1 MPGKRLPLPALAT
14 FLLCLTAFWAGGRAL
29 AQVGYGGRAKN
40 RPTLSDSTA
49 GQRTALPDTA
59 AATLSPAEA
68 ATEEAPLP
76 VEGEELAP
84 AELTITP
91 APGDSLGFESP
102 PTEKAATEG
111 EIEGAPDS
119 LALTKPA
126 TPSTPSI
133 YSLPGG
139 PPDAAFL
146 SGPPGRHKLE
156 PDATG
161 RGVFGLGMRAP
172 TADRRRDMVQLGNI
186 PRQELP
192 ERYLQTGGASRLTSE
207 IDLDLEGRTIR
218 RVTRLDNI
226 VVLEGE
232 PEDIS
237 DHIATQIFAER
248 FESVAKES
256 RTLIGSNMEGPVGFG
271 PGGGVTFQ
279 SPVSLGPAEAILGKG
294 ASITVRGSERISVSG
309 TSRWDANPPP
319 GETVRQSKFPQLDLR
334 QDLNVKVDGK
344 VGDKVTI
351 DWTENTN
358 EDVALANRIAI
369 RYRGYEDEV
378 MKEVDLGNT
387 SLALPGTQFV
397 SYNGQHQGLFGA
409 KSAAQFGDIG
419 LTVIASKQEG
429 QTASNRFVGYAQE
442 TQRVIYDLDYVQRRF
457 FFLVD
462 PVDPLLTGTLLR
474 LDQPGATLPP
484 VITDLQVWRDN
495 KNQSDNGTAVPG
507 VAHLDPRSGA
517 AAPRDSIEADFDAL
531 RETEDYTIRNDLYT
545 VNVLLPGQ
553 TVPTRVV
560 YPVLD
565 MLSPIGAQEL
575 LAATFTATYALP
587 GGGTQVVRYG
597 TPIASGAP
605 PDIIRA
611 KALYIP
617 DGDYKDFDGEYYSRE
632 DRANNRPSFLYPIRR
647 LELRNIYALGGDNID
662 LNTLDLSVKRANAED
677 PVHFPGDASATYLRG
692 LGIDRE
698 GAQQGSPPDDRLDSD
713 YFYPGLG
720 MVVLPDLR
728 PFAPA
733 AEDSV
738 WPFFVQDLPP
748 AIPPNG
754 RPAFFVGE
762 DANANP
768 QNVNQSFYD
777 KRPGSIQQS
786 EDRKYFFDVKY
797 ATPQTQFV
805 LNAPGTI
812 LDGSEAVVVD
822 GRTLTRGTDYTIDYE
837 TGIVNL
843 IGQTA
848 LPENAQVSIDYAY
861 APLFALGQ
869 KTLMGFNAGWD
880 PGVGSRRFGTTWLF
894 ESAGVSERRPK
905 LGEEPT
911 RTIVGDLNGGFQT
924 RPFLFNRLV
933 DAIPGIR
940 PASDSQ
946 LDVTSELALSLPNPN
961 TKGAVYIDD
970 FEGAKDN
977 TVLSLQRDDWFWSSF
992 PDTIGLETPVTPLR
1006 GKLVWYNPVTS
1017 PAREEDL
1024 FPEIDSQE
1032 GNDRKSIIALEVNP
1046 RVTGDPNVNPAAW
1059 VGLTQ
1064 GVAASGVDFSRKQ
1077 FIEIWLNDFQDPVL
1091 RSATGNATMVVDL
1104 GVINEDAQWDTLAA
1118 NGIWDTEDSNQDGIL
1133 DRSSVLFEDT
1143 GLDAL
1148 ESADEPGYNGSNN
1161 RDPHQDDFSFEDREE
1176 AEDNPNNPR
1185 FFDGVNRLE
1194 INSHLDT
1201 EDINRDNTFQRSDS
1215 NNFLRFVVP
1224 LSDSSRFV
1232 ATDVARDFP
1241 GQVPDNPENG
1251 TNGWRLFR
1259 IPLEEGEEVGR
1270 PSLGGVRHL
1279 RIMFTGFTAT
1289 QLLQVA
1295 SVDILGNLF
1304 KSEALRDATGTPVDA
1319 RTGEAVKLRA
1329 INNKEDANE
1338 YEAPFELQEQNRV
1351 TEREQSLAID
1361 FENLSPGNE
1370 GAAFRSLPSDK
1381 DFTLYENLKWYVH
1394 GDSGQPPGM
1403 EAFIRFAADTL
1414 NYYEYAI
1421 PVNPGWTEEIVPLI
1435 ALSGL
1440 KQISGDEDSCQVG
1453 SALVPCFTF
1462 RQEDGRLLRFVGKP
1476 SLTRVRRVVFG
1487 VRNASTFPQ
1496 SGSVWFDDLR
1506 LDNVIRDVGTAL
1518 RFEVNAGFADFLTLS
1533 TSLLTQ
1539 DEDFLS
1545 IGSGGGRTVTRG
1557 SGSQQRDLAIRSTM
1571 NLHKFFETSG
1581 IKLPVAFN
1589 LTEQREL
1596 PEFRAGDDVVLNAEQ
1611 SVNQERGAVGR
1622 GYSAN
1627 FSRSGAQSGI
1637 LKYTL
1642 DALRADFS
1650 LNDRRGLSQT
1660 RRDSARAI
1668 NVGLAYAINPAFA
1681 PIRIGKTE
1689 IRYFPDNISLSAR
1702 LNSNRSFSFD
1712 RDLDDPD
1719 HSQLISAIYQKDA
1732 NLSGSTAFTFLRSVR
1747 TNYRIDS
1754 RRDLTFDNPAAWLG
1768 GMNIGWEVQR
1778 AMNLDIN
1785 WNPPVLRLLA
1795 PSMSFR
1801 GGSRD
1806 DHSPQI
1812 QLANDSLQVR
1822 NLSASQNLSG
1832 SLNVPIS
1839 LLTGTGGAV
1848 PDSAASIWRQTQGQ
1862 LGRVGKLR
1870 DIRVSL
1876 SANNTQDFN
1885 YATGVPR
1892 WQYQLGLSIHP
1903 GADVELTERGRE
1915 NLSTNRTA
1923 SLASGIDLPLG
1934 IGAAASYAWS
1944 RRRTEQTFTVPRVGR
1959 TVTWPQVDL
1968 DWRSFQSKI
1977 PHLDRVFKAL
1987 NLESR
1992 YTRDRSETG
2001 PESNESEN
2009 ITIREDWNP
2018 IVGVNGTVGKG
2029 WTLRSRFGSTT
2040 SEDSDN
2046 NASLASFTSSTRR
2059 QVSINISRRFDTASG
2074 LRLFWMK
2081 EPIKLKSDLVFSTD
2095 LTYSTDKS
2103 ESGRRGVGSTVNR
2116 DGSTT
2121 SIRTGATYKFRKNI
2135 DGDLSVNLGRNN
2147 NNKTGQKLRTAAL
2160 SGSVVFNF

>member
-40 RPTLSDSTA
+40 RPTLSDSTGA
-49 GQRTALPDTA
+49 SRTGLPDTA

-68 ATEEAPLP
+68 ATQEAPLP

-84 AELTITP
+84 PELTISP
-91 APGDSLGFESP
+91 APGDSLGFEPP

-119 LALTKPA
+119 LGLTKPA
-126 TPSTPSI
+126 APTTPSI

-139 PPDAAFL
+139 PPEAAFL
-146 SGPPGRHKLE
+146 SGPPARRHLE

-172 TADRRRDMVQLGNI
+172 TADRRREMVMLGNI

-192 ERYLQTGGASRLTSE
+192 VRFLQTGGAGRLTSE
-207 IDLDLEGRTIR
+207 IDLDLEGGTIR
-218 RVTRLDNI
+218 RVTRLDN
-226 VVLEGE
+226 VVVDEGE
-232 PEDIS
+232 PEDIF
-237 DHIATQIFAER
+237 DHVATQIYAER

-271 PGGGVTFQ
+271 PGGGVTFA

-294 ASITVRGSERISVSG
+294 ASITVRGTERISVSG

-462 PVDPLLTGTLLR
+462 PVDPLLTGTLKR
-474 LDQPGATLPP
+474 LDQGGQLPP
-484 VITDLQVWRDN
+484 VITNLQVWRDN
-495 KNQSDNGTAVPG
+495 KNLSDNGTAVSG
-507 VAHLDPRSGA
+507 FARLDPRSGTADTTA
-517 AAPRDSIEADFDAL
+517 AIPAQFDAL
-531 RETEDYTIRNDLYT
+531 RETEDYTLRNDLFEID
-545 VNVLLPGQ
+545 VQVPVLGE
-553 TVPTRVV
+553 RHVV

-565 MLSPIGAQEL
+565 MLSPIGSGEV
-575 LAATFTATYALP
+575 LAATFTATYTLP
-587 GGGTQVVRYG
+587 DGRTQEVRYG
-597 TPIASGAP
+597 TVITPGVPPTSITAKSLYLPEGEFTFSG
-605 PDIIRA
+605 D
-611 KALYIP
+611 
-617 DGDYKDFDGEYYSRE
+617 YYSRE
-632 DRANNRPSFLYPIRR
+632 DARYPIRR
-647 LELRNIYALGGDNID
+647 LELRNIYALGGDNIE
-662 LNTLDLSVKRANAED
+662 LATLDLAVKRANAED

-692 LGIDRE
+692 LGIDQVNTNGQA
-698 GAQQGSPPDDRLDSD
+698 GADDRLDAND
-713 YFYPGLG
+713 FEVGLG

-748 AIPPNG
+748 AVPPNG

-762 DANANP
+762 DANASSDST
-768 QNVNQSFYD
+768 SFYD
-777 KRPGSIQQS
+777 KRQI
-786 EDRKYFFDVKY
+786 EATTDRKYFFDVKY

-812 LDGSEAVVVD
+812 LESSEAVVVD

-843 IGQTA
+843 IGQTT

-869 KTLMGFNAGWD
+869 KTLMGFNVGWD

-992 PDTIGLETPVTPLR
+992 PDSTGIETPITPLR
-1006 GKLVWYNPVTS
+1006 GNLVWYNPVTS
-1017 PAREEDL
+1017 PVREEDL

-1046 RVTGDPNVNPAAW
+1046 RVTGDPNVNPSAW

-1064 GVAASGVDFSRKQ
+1064 GIATSGADFSRKQ
-1077 FIEIWLNDFQDPVL
+1077 FIEIWLNDFQDPIL
-1091 RSATGNATMVVDL
+1091 RSATGDARMVVDL
-1104 GVINEDAQWDTLAA
+1104 GIINEDAQWNTQGA
-1118 NGIWDTEDSNQDGIL
+1118 NGILDTEDSNQDGIL

-1143 GLDAL
+1143 GLDSL
-1148 ESADEPGYNGSNN
+1148 QSADEPGYNGSNN
-1161 RDPHQDDFSFEDREE
+1161 RDPHQDDFSFEDRDE
-1176 AEDNPNNPR
+1176 AENNPNNPR

-1201 EDINRDNTFQRSDS
+1201 EDINKDNSFQTSAS

-1251 TNGWRLFR
+1251 PNGWRLFR
-1259 IPLEEGEEVGR
+1259 IPLEEGAEVGR
-1270 PSLGGVRHL
+1270 PSLGGVRHF
-1279 RIMFTGFTAT
+1279 RIWFTGFSAT

-1295 SVDILGNLF
+1295 SVDVLGNLF
-1304 KSEALRDATGTPVDA
+1304 KTEPLRDLTGTPIDA
-1319 RTGEAVKLRA
+1319 RTGEVVKLRA

-1351 TEREQSLAID
+1351 LEREQSLAID
-1361 FENLSPGNE
+1361 FENLAAGNE
-1370 GAAFRSLPSDK
+1370 GAAFRALSSDK

-1394 GDSGQPPGM
+1394 GDAGQPPGM

-1414 NYYEYAI
+1414 NYYEYAV
-1421 PVNPGWTEEIVPLI
+1421 PVIPGWSEEIIPLT

-1453 SALVPCFTF
+1453 QVLVPCASF

-1506 LDNVIRDVGTAL
+1506 LDDVIRDVGTAL

-1545 IGSGGGRTVTRG
+1545 IGSGGGRTLTRG

-1589 LTEQREL
+1589 LTENREL
-1596 PEFRAGDDVVLNAEQ
+1596 PEFRAGDDVVLTPEQ

-1681 PIRIGKTE
+1681 PLRVGKTE
-1689 IRYFPDNISLSAR
+1689 IRYYPDNISLSAR

-1712 RDLDDPD
+1712 RDLDDPN

-1754 RRDLTFDNPAAWLG
+1754 RRDLTYDNPAAWLG

-1778 AMNLDIN
+1778 AMNIDIN

-1806 DHSPQI
+1806 DHSAQL

-1832 SLNVPIS
+1832 SFNVPIS
-1839 LLTGTGGAV
+1839 LLTGTGTPV

-1862 LGRVGKLR
+1862 LGRAGKLR

-1876 SANNTQDFN
+1876 SANNTQDFS

-1892 WQYQLGLSIHP
+1892 WQYQLGLSLHP
-1903 GADVELTERGRE
+1903 GADIELTERGRE

-2001 PESNESEN
+2001 PENNESEN
-2009 ITIREDWNP
+2009 ITVRKDWNP

-2059 QVSINISRRFDTASG
+2059 QASINLSRRFDSASG

-2103 ESGRRGVGSTVNR
+2103 ESGRRGFGSPTVNR

-2121 SIRTGATYKFRKNI
+2121 SIRTGVTYKFRKNI